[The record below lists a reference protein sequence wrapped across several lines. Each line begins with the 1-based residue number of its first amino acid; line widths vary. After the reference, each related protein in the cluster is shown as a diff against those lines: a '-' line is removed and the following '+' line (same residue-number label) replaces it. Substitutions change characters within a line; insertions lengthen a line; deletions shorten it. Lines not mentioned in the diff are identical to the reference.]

1 MSDENEN
8 KQATSRLIKKTQS
21 IIPPQEMP
29 KAEPKKAEKAP
40 VKKIKVSLKKHTP
53 EAKPQEETPV
63 KEPQVKAE
71 SKVESKAEVKAES
84 KPDEKKAQEVKPKES
99 EAMLS
104 AFKKPIIQKDTA
116 SLGVPPLNKEKKADS
131 PKKEEVKPQTKETP
145 SQNVKTGASKSQAD
159 AKKSEAK
166 NNEKQEAKSTDKSAS
181 KARENEATKPQQD
194 VKKQQAAI
202 SGKDKAVQPQ
212 KDQKKP
218 IQNNQAKLGSQKK
231 EAKDTHLSST
241 LRRSPVIIR
250 NADLPPLYKDKPQ
263 PKSTGPI
270 GQMGARRRDD
280 RSAVPKGFVRSNV
293 PGRKPFGKKKEGLPP
308 PRTPRLGQVSSA
320 FKNSTAFPSP
330 DKNAHRKAYAPKKD
344 SYSREE
350 NQEHDFEITRKAK
363 ASSLDNVPKKIDIM
377 SSITVGELARKMN
390 LKASEIITKLFALGV
405 MASINEQID
414 SDTATIIASEYGCD
428 VHIVDLYEE
437 TVIENEVSK
446 EENLIPRAPI
456 VTVMGHVDH
465 GKTKLLDAIRNS
477 DVTSGEFGGITQHIG
492 AYKIKLKKSGKEL
505 VFIDT
510 PGHAAFTMMRARGAK
525 VTDVVI
531 LVVAATEGVMPQTV
545 EAIDHAKAANVPIVV
560 ALNKCDL
567 ESANPDRVMTE
578 LSEYGLTPEEWGGNT
593 QYCKISALK
602 KEGIYE
608 LLEAVIV
615 QSEMLEL
622 KADPTLRAKGTVLE
636 AKIDQGRGVVATV
649 LVQEGTLH
657 KDDNFVAGIYSG
669 HVRAMLNDKGEKI
682 TSAGPS
688 TPVEITG
695 MDTVPSAGDPF
706 QVTENE
712 KVARTISTKR
722 QELERQGQS
731 KKYQRVTLDNVY
743 DKIKEGEAQ
752 EFNVIIKG
760 DVQGSVE
767 ALSTALLKLST
778 PKVRLNVLL
787 ARAGAIIENDVNLAI
802 ASNGGALI
810 IGFNVRPTPKAA
822 ALAESEKIEIRKYN
836 VIYDVVDD
844 VKSAMEGLLS
854 PVKKESQIGTLEVR
868 DTFRVPN
875 VGIVAGCMV
884 TSGKIKRK
892 SYLKVVRDNI
902 QISNGLVKLSS
913 LKRFKND
920 AAEVAEGFECGV
932 GLENFQDIK
941 IGDILEAYEII
952 EEKQHLDIPSEII

>member
-1 MSDENEN
+1 MSDEND
-8 KQATSRLIKKTQS
+8 KKPTASRLIKKQQVAK
-21 IIPPQEMP
+21 IPEPTTPSQTE
-29 KAEPKKAEKAP
+29 KIEKEVNSSPKK
-40 VKKIKVSLKKHTP
+40 VKVTLKKHTP
-53 EAKPQEETPV
+53 QVDVKKEDVPIKKEV
-63 KEPQVKAE
+63 KE
-71 SKVESKAEVKAES
+71 
-84 KPDEKKAQEVKPKES
+84 EKKDEG
-99 EAMLS
+99 MLS
-104 AFKKPIIQKDTA
+104 NFKKPIIQKNTEA
-116 SLGVPPLNKEKKADS
+116 LGIPPLKQEKPLQQAEKKNEKTDDEKKQKNGEPKKGSVNVNAKVENTKTVSEKKAETVA
-131 PKKEEVKPQTKETP
+131 PKIAEKP
-145 SQNVKTGASKSQAD
+145 KT
-159 AKKSEAK
+159 
-166 NNEKQEAKSTDKSAS
+166 
-181 KARENEATKPQQD
+181 
-194 VKKQQAAI
+194 
-202 SGKDKAVQPQ
+202 QPQ
-212 KDQKKP
+212 PSVP
-218 IQNNQAKLGSQKK
+218 IQKK
-231 EAKDTHLSST
+231 EVAKEPTKPVSTNAQASVKKEKQDNLLSSP
-241 LRRSPVIIR
+241 LRKSPIIIK
-250 NADLPPLYKDKPQ
+250 NLDVPPLYKGKVAL
-263 PKSTGPI
+263 KSTGPI
-270 GQMGARRRDD
+270 GQMGGKRKDENKNG
-280 RSAVPKGFVRSNV
+280 VPKGFVRSQARD
-293 PGRKPFGKKKEGLPP
+293 RKLQFGKKKEGLPP

-320 FKNSTAFPSP
+320 FKNSSAFPAP
-330 DKNAHRKAYAPKKD
+330 DSSKNAHRKTYAPKKD
-344 SYSREE
+344 NYTREE
-350 NQEHDFEITRKAK
+350 NQEHDFEITRKSK

-377 SSITVGELARKMN
+377 NSITVGELARKMN

-446 EENLIPRAPI
+446 EENLVPRAPI

-525 VTDVVI
+525 VTDIVI

-567 ESANPDRVMTE
+567 ENANPERVMTQ

-602 KEGIYE
+602 KEGIFE

-615 QSEMLEL
+615 QSEVLEL
-622 KADPTLRAKGTVLE
+622 KADPTVRARGTVLE

-657 KDDNFVAGIYSG
+657 KDDNFVAGVYAG
-669 HVRAMLNDKGEKI
+669 HIRAMLNDRGEKI
-682 TSAGPS
+682 SEAGPS

-712 KVARTISTKR
+712 KVARTISIKR

-743 DKIKEGEAQ
+743 DKIKEGETQ

-767 ALSTALLKLST
+767 ALENALLKLST

-844 VKSAMEGLLS
+844 VKAAMEGLLS

-952 EEKQHLDIPSEII
+952 EEKQHLDIPDERI